1 MRHTAFPCLPAA
13 LNVHHCVKERVAGLP
28 SAARNLPQL
37 YGFGRFR
44 DGRFPHPAQVVRR
57 RAHAGVKER
66 HIGVIHFLP
75 AVFRHPRQGFVDG
88 IHCFLREFPRCY
100 ARPRRLV
107 APIVGVNRQRHDA
120 VKLAQ
125 LLAEAR
131 CALPILVRPVRC
143 ACDVRG
149 QERVVRT
156 VARHLFADGLQGAGR
171 QVALDF
177 QPHRQC
183 AGFLRTQS
191 GHY

>member
-1 MRHTAFPCLPAA
+1 MRHATLTALPAA
-13 LNVHHCVKERVAGLP
+13 FDVHHCVKERVAGFP
-28 SAARNLPQL
+28 SAALNLPQL

-44 DGRFPHPAQVVRR
+44 DGRFPHSAQVVRR
-57 RAHAGVKER
+57 RTHAGVEER
-66 HIGVIHFLP
+66 HIGVIHLLP

-88 IHCFLREFPRCY
+88 IHRFLREFPRCY

-107 APIVGVNRQRHDA
+107 APIVGVNRQWHNA

-125 LLAEAR
+125 LLAEPR

-156 VARHLFADGLQGAGR
+156 VARHLFADGLQGTGR

-177 QPHRQC
+177 QPHRQR

-191 GHY
+191 CHY